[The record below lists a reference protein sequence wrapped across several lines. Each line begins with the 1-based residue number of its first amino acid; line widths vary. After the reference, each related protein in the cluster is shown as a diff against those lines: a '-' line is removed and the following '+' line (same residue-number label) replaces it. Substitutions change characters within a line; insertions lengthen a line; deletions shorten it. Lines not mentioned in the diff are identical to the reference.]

1 MKMVLQ
7 FQSVNLGSSGK
18 YNGEATYLTDLL
30 FEQTSYQTAD
40 MSIRESVAQ
49 TGAKVKGV
57 SMTIDGNSGQWGCII
72 KYSEAAAPLPL
83 TFGVDIDSQEAIYDY
98 YIEYVKAEL
107 DKLVEKQ
114 TIEEY
119 LDVIDI
125 IEDDENLVAEVNR
138 GYSTELVKIPYPIN

>member
-1 MKMVLQ
+1 MVYH
-7 FQSVNLGSSGK
+7 STEN
-18 YNGEATYLTDLL
+18 
-30 FEQTSYQTAD
+30 
-40 MSIRESVAQ
+40 VAQ
-49 TGAKVKGV
+49 TGANVKGV
-57 SMTIDGNSGQWGCII
+57 SMTIDGNSGQLGCII
-72 KYSEAAAPLPL
+72 KYSEAAAPL
-83 TFGVDIDSQEAIYDY
+83 GVDIDSPEAIYDY

-138 GYSTELVKIPYPIN
+138 GYSTELAKIPYPIN

>member
-1 MKMVLQ
+1 MIRKYKMWYLNDLSKMVYH
-7 FQSVNLGSSGK
+7 ST
-18 YNGEATYLTDLL
+18 E
-30 FEQTSYQTAD
+30 
-40 MSIRESVAQ
+40 IVAQ
-49 TGAKVKGV
+49 TGANVKGV

-83 TFGVDIDSQEAIYDY
+83 TLGVDIDSPEAIYDY

>member
-7 FQSVNLGSSGK
+7 FQSVELGKTSNQYSGD
-18 YNGEATYLTDLL
+18 ATYLTELL
-30 FEQTSYQTAD
+30 FEQTGYVEAEQA
-40 MSIRESVAQ
+40 IR
-49 TGAKVKGV
+49 KVLKKV
-57 SMTIDGNSGQWGCII
+57 CEIKRLQMTIDGNSGKWGFSVHYN
-72 KYSEAAAPLPL
+72 KANTPLPL
-83 TFGVDIDSQEAIYDY
+83 TLGADIDSPEAIYDY

-125 IEDDENLVAEVNR
+125 IEDNENLVAEVNR